1 MPAENRMTVLEKRE
15 AGEGMTL
22 AERPVPTPGE
32 GEVRIAVKSVGID
45 GGVEGPF
52 YRWEESFHRYEPH
65 LPQVFGHEFAGVV
78 DAVGPGVDGWQ
89 GGERVAVEPRISC
102 GRCRNCREGRAN
114 LCTNE
119 TGFSPHGRKSIG
131 IDTEVQGALAEYVI
145 VPARNLYALPDG
157 ITFDEGVFL
166 ELLAIG
172 VHGVA
177 ISSFAV
183 GDRVAITGPG
193 SAGLSALIAA
203 REAGASEIVMIG
215 ADADEG
221 TRLPI
226 AREMGATATRN
237 VAEGPLE
244 EPVDVFL
251 EASGHE
257 SALRLAES
265 SIRPGGELVQI
276 GVYHGSERVPIDMNS
291 LVNEEIAVQTINAR
305 RESDW
310 RRTLA
315 MAPSVDLSPV
325 VGPAFPM
332 ADYEDGFTAEAERAG
347 VKIVLHPHTD

>member
-1 MPAENRMTVLEKRE
+1 MTAETRMTVLEKRE
-15 AGEGMTL
+15 AAEGMTL

-45 GGVEGPF
+45 GGVEAPF
-52 YRWEESFHRYEPH
+52 YRWEESYHRYEPH

-78 DAVGPGVDGWQ
+78 DAVGPRVQGWE

-102 GRCRNCREGRAN
+102 GHCRNCREGYRN
-114 LCTNE
+114 LCTTE

-131 IDTEVQGALAEYVI
+131 IDTEVSGALAEYVI
-145 VPARNLYALPDG
+145 VPARNLYSLPAG
-157 ITFDEGVFL
+157 VTFDAGVFL

-172 VHGVA
+172 VHGVDVSA
-177 ISSFAV
+177 LGV

-226 AREMGATATRN
+226 AREMGATSTRN
-237 VAEGPLE
+237 VSAGALE
-244 EPVDVFL
+244 APVDVFF

-265 SIRPGGELVQI
+265 SLRPGGELVQI
-276 GVYHGSERVPIDMNS
+276 GVYHGAERVPVDVNG
-291 LVNEEIAVQTINAR
+291 LVTEEVSIQTVNAR
-305 RESDW
+305 RDSDW

-315 MAPSVDLSPV
+315 IAPSVDLSPV
-325 VGPAFPM
+325 VGPAFEM
-332 ADYEDGFTAEAERAG
+332 VDYEEGFRAEADRAG
-347 VKIVLHPHTD
+347 VKIVFHP

>member
-22 AERPVPTPGE
+22 GERPVPTPGE
-32 GEVRIAVKSVGID
+32 REVRIAVRSVGID

-52 YRWEESFHRYEPH
+52 YRWEESYHRYEPH

-78 DAVGPGVDGWQ
+78 DAVGPRVEDWN

-102 GRCRNCREGRAN
+102 GNCRNCREGYRN

-131 IDTEVQGALAEYVI
+131 IDTEVPGALAEYVI
-145 VPARNLYALPDG
+145 VPARNLYSLPEG
-157 ITFDEGVFL
+157 VTFDEGVFL

-172 VHGVA
+172 VHGVDV
-177 ISSFAV
+177 SSLGV

-193 SAGLSALIAA
+193 SAGLSGLIAA

-226 AREMGATATRN
+226 AREMGATSTRN
-237 VAEGPLE
+237 AADGALE
-244 EPVDVFL
+244 VPVDVFL
-251 EASGHE
+251 EASGHQ

-276 GVYHGSERVPIDMNS
+276 GVYHGSERVPIDVNG
-291 LVNEEIAVQTINAR
+291 LVNEEISVQTVNAR

-315 MAPSVDLSPV
+315 IAPSVDLSPV
-325 VGPAFPM
+325 VGPAFDM
-332 ADYEDGFTAEAERAG
+332 INYEDGFGAEAERAG
-347 VKIVLHPHTD
+347 VKIVLHP

>member
-1 MPAENRMTVLEKRE
+1 MATTGKMTVLEKRE
-15 AGEGMTL
+15 ASEGMNL
-22 AERPVPTPGE
+22 AERPIPEPGE

-45 GGVEGPF
+45 GGVEAPF
-52 YRWEESFHRYEPH
+52 YRWEESYHRYKPH

-78 DAVGPGVDGWQ
+78 DAVGPRVEGWE

-102 GRCRNCREGRAN
+102 GRCRNCREGRSN

-119 TGFSPHGRKSIG
+119 TGFSPHGRKAIG
-131 IDTEVQGALAEYVI
+131 IDTEVPGALAEYVV
-145 VPARNLYALPDG
+145 VPARNLYTLSDE

-172 VHGVA
+172 VHGIEA
-177 ISSFAV
+177 SSFEV

-193 SAGLSALIAA
+193 SAGLSALLAA

-215 ADADEG
+215 ADVDEG

-226 AREMGATATRN
+226 AEEMGATSTRN
-237 VAEGPLE
+237 VTEGALDDSA
-244 EPVDVFL
+244 DVFL

-265 SIRPGGELVQI
+265 SIRSGGELVQI
-276 GVYHGSERVPIDMNS
+276 GVYHGAERVPFGFND
-291 LVNEEIAVQTINAR
+291 LLKEEISVQTVNAR

-315 MAPSVDLSPV
+315 IAPAIDLSPV
-325 VGPAFPM
+325 VGPRFEMSDFEAAF
-332 ADYEDGFTAEAERAG
+332 AAEADRQG
-347 VKIVLHPHTD
+347 VKIVLHP

>member
-1 MPAENRMTVLEKRE
+1 MAAETRMTVLEKRE
-15 AGEGMTL
+15 AAPGMTL

-32 GEVRIAVKSVGID
+32 GEVRIAVQSVGID

-52 YRWEESFHRYEPH
+52 YRWEESYHRYEPH

-78 DAVGPGVDGWQ
+78 DAVGPRVEDWT

-102 GRCRNCREGRAN
+102 GRCRNCREGRSN
-114 LCTNE
+114 LCTEE

-131 IDTEVQGALAEYVI
+131 IDTEVPGALAEYVI
-145 VPARNLYALPDG
+145 VPARNLYRLPEG
-157 ITFDEGVFL
+157 VTFDEGVFL

-172 VHGVA
+172 VHGVDV
-177 ISSFAV
+177 SSFGV

-193 SAGLSALIAA
+193 SAGLSALVAA
-203 REAGASEIVMIG
+203 REAGASEIVVIG
-215 ADADEG
+215 ADVDEG

-226 AREMGATATRN
+226 AREMGATSTRN
-237 VAEGPLE
+237 AAEGPLD
-244 EPVDVFL
+244 EPVDVFI

-265 SIRPGGELVQI
+265 SIRSGGDLVQI
-276 GVYHGSERVPIDMNS
+276 GVYHGAERVPVDLNGF
-291 LVNEEIAVQTINAR
+291 VNEEISVHTVNAR

-315 MAPSVDLSPV
+315 IAPSVDLSPV
-325 VGPAFPM
+325 VGPAFAM
-332 ADYEDGFTAEAERAG
+332 TDYEDGFDAEAERAG
-347 VKIVLHPHTD
+347 VKIVLHP